1 VKQSADLPIDYA
13 GMGSSRGRS
22 CSTTESWN
30 GIVVGRIACCGKG
43 FAAMQNQN
51 EANLLALID
60 SSEDMWGSVDL
71 NYRMLVF
78 NKNFARYIQS
88 CFGVEIAVGMNP
100 ADILPQERASAWP
113 HLYQRALTHGA
124 FRCEYTLSDGRVYE
138 ISVYPLLE
146 HGTATGVS
154 VYGRDITDRKQ
165 AEEKLSA
172 STKAL
177 QLSEERYRAAFETNL
192 DAICIN
198 RLSDGEF
205 VDANDSFLSTLGYNR
220 EDVVGER
227 LLDLGI
233 WVDMADRQ
241 RLMDALHRESRCRN
255 LVIRFRKKD
264 GGIFWGQLSAS
275 LIEINGVVCI
285 LTITRDITVSRT
297 NEERYRTVFQT
308 TQDGITISRT
318 NDGHYIDVNKSFLD
332 FMGYEREEM
341 IGRSSLE
348 IGIWVDLTDRQ
359 RLIDLIHNHK
369 SFRDESVQFRK
380 KSGEILWA
388 LISASE
394 IEIEGEP
401 CLMSVVRD
409 VTEAREAAQ
418 KIEDL
423 AHYDQLTHLPNR
435 KLLLD
440 RMRQALVTS
449 CRSGRKCALL
459 LVDLDNVRT
468 LNDLMGHYV
477 GDLMLQEV
485 AQRLSYSVREFDL
498 VARIGGD
505 EFVVLLEELSDVTGH
520 AAEQARIVGEKLLAS
535 LAQPCMLNGREV
547 LCTCSIGIS
556 VCEDQ
561 RLEAGELLQQ
571 ADIAMD
577 KAKAAGRNTLRFF
590 SPDLQAAVSE
600 RAALEDDLR
609 EAIRGQQFL
618 LYYQPQVSHGII
630 VGTEALIRWHH
641 PRRGVLFPSDF
652 ISLAEETG
660 LILDMGGWVLESA
673 CEQIARWS
681 RRAETAHLSVAV
693 NISALQFRQPEF
705 EQHVLAALKRIG
717 ADPRRLKLE
726 LTESMLV
733 DNIEEVIAKMTRLRS
748 YEISFSLDDFGT
760 GYSSLSYLK
769 RLPLDQLKIDRAFVR
784 DILTD
789 SSSGAIAETIISL
802 GKAMGMPVIAEGVE
816 SEEQRIFLAR
826 LGCHAYQGYLTSRPL
841 PVNEFEDLV
850 TALNEVAAPSQ
861 YVPGEGWLG
870 RCSDRGHST
879 HPAMS

>member
-1 VKQSADLPIDYA
+1 
-13 GMGSSRGRS
+13 MH
-22 CSTTESWN
+22 
-30 GIVVGRIACCGKG
+30 
-43 FAAMQNQN
+43 NQH

-71 NYRMLVF
+71 NYCMLVF

-88 CFGVEIAVGMNP
+88 CFGVEIRVGMNP
-100 ADILPQERASAWP
+100 ADVLPPERAAAWP

-124 FRCEYTLSDGRVYE
+124 FCSEYVLSDGRIYE
-138 ISVYPLLE
+138 MSVYPLLDQ
-146 HGTATGVS
+146 GMATGVS

-177 QLSEERYRAAFETNL
+177 RLSEERYRTAFETNL

-198 RLSDGEF
+198 RLSDGVF
-205 VDANDSFLSTLGYNR
+205 LDANNSFLVSLGCNR
-220 EDVVGER
+220 EDLVGER
-227 LLDLGI
+227 ALDLGI

-241 RLMDALHRESRCRN
+241 RLMDALHSESHCRN
-255 LVIRFRKKD
+255 LVTRFRKKD

-275 LIEINGVVCI
+275 LIEVDGAVCI
-285 LTITRDITVSRT
+285 LTITRDITASRM

-308 TQDGITISRT
+308 TQDGITISHT

-332 FMGYEREEM
+332 FTGYEREEL
-341 IGRSSLE
+341 IGRSSLD
-348 IGIWVDLTDRQ
+348 IGIWVDHADRQ
-359 RLIDLIHNHK
+359 RLIDLIRNHK

-380 KSGEILWA
+380 KSGETLWT
-388 LISASE
+388 LVSASE

-418 KIEDL
+418 KIENL

-440 RMRQALVTS
+440 RMRQALETS
-449 CRSGRKCALL
+449 YRSSRKCALL

-468 LNDLMGHYV
+468 LNDLMGHHV
-477 GDLMLQEV
+477 GDQMLQEV
-485 AQRLSYSVREFDL
+485 ARRLSYSVRDMDL
-498 VARIGGD
+498 VARFGGD
-505 EFVVLLEELSDVTGH
+505 EFVVMLEDLNERTEY
-520 AAEQARIVGEKLLAS
+520 ATEQARVVGSKLLAS
-535 LAQPCMLNGREV
+535 LAQPCILNGREV

-556 VCEDQ
+556 VCGDQ
-561 RLEAGELLQQ
+561 RLEAGVLLQQ

-577 KAKAAGRNTLRFF
+577 QAKAAGRNTLRFF
-590 SPDLQAAVSE
+590 SPDLQAAVSK
-600 RAALEDDLR
+600 RAELEDDLR
-609 EAIRGQQFL
+609 EAIRDQQFL
-618 LYYQPQVSHGII
+618 LYYQPQVSHGRV
-630 VGTEALIRWHH
+630 VGTEALIRWRH
-641 PRRGVLFPSDF
+641 PRRGVLSPGDF
-652 ISLAEETG
+652 IPIAEETG
-660 LILDMGGWVLESA
+660 LILDMGAWVLESA

-681 RRAETAHLSVAV
+681 RRTETSHLSVAV
-693 NISALQFRQPEF
+693 NISALQFCQPEF
-705 EQHVLAALKRIG
+705 EQHVLDALQRTE

-733 DNIEEVIAKMTRLRS
+733 DNIEEIIAKMSSLRS
-748 YEISFSLDDFGT
+748 HEISFSLDDFGT

-769 RLPLDQLKIDRAFVR
+769 RLPLDQLKIDRSFVR

-789 SSSGAIAETIISL
+789 PSSGAIAETIVSL
-802 GKAMGMPVIAEGVE
+802 GKTMGMSVIAEGVE
-816 SEEQRIFLAR
+816 SEEQRIFLAQ

-841 PVNEFEDLV
+841 PVDDFENLLSARSE
-850 TALNEVAAPSQ
+850 TATP
-861 YVPGEGWLG
+861 YVN
-870 RCSDRGHST
+870 
-879 HPAMS
+879 